1 MAKKRRPGVLRSHA
15 AAVVR
20 YPEEGHASVPDFNG
34 DFGGSGV
41 HGIFQQFLDHTGR
54 TLHHFSCGN

>member
-15 AAVVR
+15 AAVVCH
-20 YPEEGHASVPDFNG
+20 PEEGHTSVPDFDG

-41 HGIFQQFLDHTGR
+41 HGIFQQFLDHTGW
-54 TLHHFSCGN
+54 TLHHFSRGD